1 MNTDIYHHNNIT
13 AKLWMLFT
21 MTIFRTF
28 KTKIMTNAWALIQT
42 KPPGSVAE
50 RIKHEA
56 SNMLTYREKK
66 PNPV

>member
-1 MNTDIYHHNNIT
+1 
-13 AKLWMLFT
+13 MLFT

-28 KTKIMTNAWALIQT
+28 KTKIMTNARALIQT

-56 SNMLTYREKK
+56 SNMLIYREKK